1 MSQLNATTLC
11 AFVLTAIILYLLTF
25 FTFIPPWAVFI
36 AWACFFHM
44 DGGVNRNQAYIATI
58 LHLIIGAFAAWI
70 SAIVILN
77 NPFNSELGQA
87 LWAPVFIGIV
97 IAGLVRLGAVT
108 RFSVT
113 SAIIYGYAS
122 IFAFASTAGLFSQEH
137 LLSMSFSN
145 ALLVVG
151 LSFIIGVTLGYINAM
166 LVVVLMNFTWGHLF
180 GVSEK
185 TTTEK

>member
-11 AFVLTAIILYLLTF
+11 AFVLTAVILYLLSF
-25 FTFIPPWAVFI
+25 FTFIPAWAVFI

-58 LHLIIGAFAAWI
+58 IHLTIGAFAGWI

-87 LWAPVFIGIV
+87 LWAPVFIGAV
-97 IAGLVRLGAVT
+97 IAGLVRLGSVT

-122 IFAFASTAGLFSQEH
+122 IFAFASTAGLFSQDQ

-145 ALLVVG
+145 ALLGVG
-151 LSFIIGVTLGYINAM
+151 LSFILGVSVGYLNAM
-166 LVVVLMNFTWGHLF
+166 LVTVLINFTWGNLCRV
-180 GVSEK
+180 GQK
-185 TTTEK
+185 TITKR